1 MYPLGTVRFFF
12 IKSLDG
18 KKGRKKKFKKQ
29 TFFEKILSRESF
41 CGNFVTENFLEKIC
55 QRKFY
60 WDAFVFGKFLSRDIL
75 TRGIFFHN
83 ATDRRARNALK
94 N

>member
-41 CGNFVTENFLEKIC
+41 CGNFITEKI
-55 QRKFY
+55 
-60 WDAFVFGKFLSRDIL
+60 FGENLSRE
-75 TRGIFFHN
+75 IFLGSFCQG
-83 ATDRRARNALK
+83 TF
-94 N
+94 